1 MQPSDWG
8 KLWEHGELVH
18 YGTGSI
24 FPFEGPV
31 FLRALETHP
40 EKRKTE
46 KYILAR
52 ATPLGAPPSPS
63 LFILAVP
70 KPSHVNSFVEASK
83 GLLGGTPG
91 KRLLGSIGL
100 LHAIRTP
107 FGWRVDY
114 VQSHY
119 NNASDFPLKRTL
131 ATQYGGWA
139 KRAMETVAERV
150 VNEGFRFAFYTV
162 TWAERKRVIETE
174 NGELELASAVGS
186 NTGSTRNA
194 KRVIVPQNAL
204 SLSHFRSAF
213 RSRGF
218 HVLHLGGSTH
228 FGPRN
233 RSVLFAFRI

>member
-1 MQPSDWG
+1 MQPADWG

-40 EKRKTE
+40 GRRNAG

-52 ATPLGAPPSPS
+52 ATPLRAPPSPS
-63 LFILAVP
+63 FFILAVP
-70 KPSHVNSFVEASK
+70 KPRHVNDFVEASK
-83 GLLGGTPG
+83 GVLGGTPA

-100 LHAIRTP
+100 LHAIRTR

-119 NNASDFPLKRTL
+119 NNASDFPLKRSL

-139 KRAMETVAERV
+139 KRAMEAVAEHV
-150 VNEGFRFAFYTV
+150 ANEGVRFAFYTV
-162 TWAERKRVIETE
+162 TWSERNRVIETK
-174 NGELELASAVGS
+174 NDELEPTSALRS
-186 NTGSTRNA
+186 DTGSTMNV

-204 SLSHFRSAF
+204 SLSHFSSAF
-213 RSRGF
+213 HSRGY
-218 HVLHLGGSTH
+218 HVFHLGGSTH

-233 RSVLFAFRI
+233 WSVLLAFRI